1 MASFRA
7 SPLSVMSGPMGSI
20 LMSGFSESSWIM
32 SSKPAATSFSL
43 SLTASS
49 ASLTYFNCPR
59 ALSTESPSAPRL
71 SSSFFREPAASS
83 REPKASLR
91 SFRAVARSFS
101 AAIRSPLPCKAFNT
115 SSIAEEMSGSTFA
128 SFPAADC
135 RSSTTVFKSAAA
147 SEPAPEALNKLL
159 RTFSSSR
166 ISVSS
171 SFVRS
176 TASSMMSSNWSKAQE
191 MRADSSLIWSMPPLA
206 QSVMASV
213 SSLAMSLVSRTLP
226 VRSSIWV
233 WTESE
238 MLSAW
243 LAVRSMIS

>member
-1 MASFRA
+1 MASLRA

-32 SSKPAATSFSL
+32 LSKPTVTSFNL
-43 SLTASS
+43 PLTASS
-49 ASLTYFNCPR
+49 ASLTYFNCLR
-59 ALSTESPSAPRL
+59 ALSTASPSALRL
-71 SSSFFREPAASS
+71 SSSSFKEPDASS
-83 REPKASLR
+83 RESKASLR
-91 SFRAVARSFS
+91 SFRAVARSFN

-115 SSIAEEMSGSTFA
+115 SSIAEEISGSTFA

-135 RSSTTVFKSAAA
+135 RSSTAVFSSAAA
-147 SEPAPEALNKLL
+147 SDPAPEALNKLL

-226 VRSSIWV
+226 VRSLIWA